1 MHVTKNLKFTARD
14 NAQFYDPGKKQE
26 PMLDPDEGDSS
37 QNIQSFF
44 NLYDSHVWGLGAI
57 KGGTFRGFQPLTP
70 IIYFKFDIARR

>member
-1 MHVTKNLKFTARD
+1 
-14 NAQFYDPGKKQE
+14 
-26 PMLDPDEGDSS
+26 MLDPDEGDSS